1 MGKGAHISKNIV
13 DFQPTNFDATC
24 AGCVERLLKTQPG
37 VLNTAVD
44 CQARSFSIEYDSR
57 IISDERIAH
66 VAHRFAPQLLTQSQS
81 CSGRLNQGSCESCV
95 LRVEKSPLLSPGV
108 RRATASFRDRIVE
121 LSFSG
126 VVIASGETA
135 GFGKALAVPGIFAP
149 AERAGAVGESPPAQ
163 FSETEKGIL
172 RRPEAIFVGATLFLL
187 IAGLLADRYYGR
199 GVLWGALFTGAYFF
213 GGYFGVLGGIES
225 IKHRKIDV
233 DILMVLA
240 ALGAA
245 YVGAPFE
252 GAMLLFLFS
261 FSNLLQDLAINRTR
275 KAIRSLM
282 KLRPTEALCRKDGEL
297 YRLPLEE
304 LQIGDIVIIRPGEA
318 IPLDSVITEGESSL
332 DESSLTGESIPVTK
346 RPGDPVFAGTINQ
359 TGGLAVR
366 VSRLAR
372 DSTIAKLIRMVEE
385 AQAEKANTQ
394 RFLEKAEQ
402 IYATGVVLFTVAL
415 ILVPW
420 LFFNQAFHDV
430 FYRAMTVMVVA
441 SPCALIISTP
451 ASILSAIGCG
461 ARRGVLFKGG
471 AYLEKLARVDT
482 IAFDKTG
489 TLTVGKPRVTD
500 VIAVAGPSSFFPAG
514 SGAQGAAEDI
524 LLQLAASVEARSEHP
539 LARAVVDFAK
549 SKRLPLFDCKGFCS
563 YTGRGVIGM
572 LGGRSIAVGNI
583 GLFEEYSAENL
594 EFIRPEISR
603 LHDQGRTVIVIGE
616 LPSADLNTVRG
627 LSGDSGRE
635 QVTGRACATVLGL
648 VAVADTLRPDVV
660 EVVQKLRSIGVK
672 KIVMLTGD
680 HDRVAQAIGR
690 RAGIDEVFSQL
701 LPEEKVEAIRI
712 LKKSGRVAMV
722 GDGINDAPALATAN
736 VGIAMGAAG
745 TDVAMETADVVL
757 MSDNLKN
764 IPFAL
769 QLSRRSQTIIV
780 ENLAFSLAVIL
791 VLVVSALGFHLPL
804 PIGVIGHE
812 GSTVLVCLNGLRLL
826 AFRG

>member
-1 MGKGAHISKNIV
+1 MEFHPK
-13 DFQPTNFDATC
+13 NFDATC

-37 VLNTAVD
+37 VLTTVVD
-44 CQARSFSIEYDSR
+44 CQSRSFSIEYDSR

-66 VAHRFAPQLLTQSQS
+66 VAHRFAPQLLTQSES
-81 CSGRLNQGSCESCV
+81 CSGRLNQGSCETCI
-95 LRVEKSPLLSPGV
+95 LRVEKSSALSPGM
-108 RRATASFRDRIVE
+108 RRATASFRDRTVE
-121 LSFSG
+121 LSFTG
-126 VVIASGETA
+126 VAIAPGEIA
-135 GFGKALAVPGIFAP
+135 GFGTVLAVPGTIAP
-149 AERAGAVGESPPAQ
+149 ERAGAVAERPQAPLPESD
-163 FSETEKGIL
+163 ERL
-172 RRPEAIFVGATLFLL
+172 RHRPEALFVSATFLL
-187 IAGLLADRYYGR
+187 MIAGLLADRYFGR
-199 GVLWGALFTGAYFF
+199 GILWAALFAGAYFF

-225 IKHRKIDV
+225 IKQRKIDV

-261 FSNLLQDLAINRTR
+261 FSNLLQDLAISRTR

-282 KLRPTEALCRKDGEL
+282 KLHPTEALCRKDGEL
-297 YRLPLEE
+297 HRLPLEV
-304 LQIGDIVIIRPGEA
+304 LQIGDIVLIRPGEA
-318 IPLDSVITEGESSL
+318 IPLDSVITEGESSV
-332 DESSLTGESIPVTK
+332 DEASLTGESIPVAK

-359 TGGLAVR
+359 TGGLTVR

-402 IYATGVVLFTVAL
+402 TYAAGVVLFTIIL

-420 LFFNQAFHDV
+420 LLFHRAFHET

-471 AYLEKLARVDT
+471 VYLEKLARVDT

-489 TLTVGKPRVTD
+489 TLTIGKPQVTD
-500 VIAVAGPSSFFPAG
+500 VMAVAGPSAPAPVG
-514 SGAQGAAEDI
+514 TGACLDAENI

-549 SKRLPLFDCKGFCS
+549 SRGLALVECEGFSS
-563 YTGRGVIGM
+563 YTGRGVTGM
-572 LGGRSIAVGNI
+572 VRDRLIAVGNL
-583 GLFEEYSAENL
+583 GFFEEYSAENL
-594 EFIRPEISR
+594 EFARPEIAR
-603 LHDQGRTVIVIGE
+603 LHDEGRTVMVIGE
-616 LPSADLNTVRG
+616 LPASILQTVPRPSEDTGAEKSSASEASPLRLLNGEAR
-627 LSGDSGRE
+627 
-635 QVTGRACATVLGL
+635 ATVLGL

-660 EVVQKLRSIGVK
+660 EVVRKLRSLGVE

-680 HDRVAQAIGR
+680 NDRVAQAIGR

-701 LPEEKVEAIRI
+701 LPEQKVEAIQL

-722 GDGINDAPALATAN
+722 GDGINDAPALATAD

-769 QLSRRSQTIIV
+769 QLSRRSQTIIFQ
-780 ENLAFSLAVIL
+780 NLAFSLAVIV
-791 VLVVSALGFHLPL
+791 VLVASALGLHLPL
-804 PIGVIGHE
+804 PIGVVGHE

>member
-1 MGKGAHISKNIV
+1 M
-13 DFQPTNFDATC
+13 TNFDATC

-37 VLNTAVD
+37 VLNSVVD
-44 CQARSFSIEYDSR
+44 CQSRSFSIEYDSR

-81 CSGRLNQGSCESCV
+81 CSGRLNQGSCESCI
-95 LRVEKSPLLSPGV
+95 LRVEKSPFLSPGV
-108 RRATASFRDRIVE
+108 RRATASFRDRILD

-126 VVIASGETA
+126 TAVASVETP
-135 GFGKALAVPGIFAP
+135 GFGAVLALPRVFARGGQAATVRETP
-149 AERAGAVGESPPAQ
+149 PVQAPESEQ
-163 FSETEKGIL
+163 SIL
-172 RRPEAIFVGATLFLL
+172 SRREAIFVGAALL
-187 IAGLLADRYYGR
+187 LLTAGLFVDRYYGR
-199 GVLWGALFTGAYFF
+199 GFAWAALFTGAYFF
-213 GGYFGVLGGIES
+213 GGYFGVLAGIES
-225 IKHRKIDV
+225 IKQRKIDV

-261 FSNLLQDLAINRTR
+261 LSNLLQDLAISRTR

-282 KLRPTEALCRKDGEL
+282 KSHPTEALCRKDGEL
-297 YRLPLEE
+297 RRMSLEE
-304 LQIGDIVIIRPGEA
+304 LTIGDALLIRPGEA
-318 IPLDSVITEGESSL
+318 IPLDSIITEGDSSL
-332 DESSLTGESIPVTK
+332 DESSLTGESIPVLK
-346 RPGDPVFAGTINQ
+346 HPGDPVFAGTINQ
-359 TGGLAVR
+359 TGGLTVR

-402 IYATGVVLFTVAL
+402 TYATGVVLFTVAL
-415 ILVPW
+415 ILIPW
-420 LFFNQAFHDV
+420 LVFGQIFHGV

-471 AYLEKLARVDT
+471 VYLEQLARVDT

-489 TLTVGKPRVTD
+489 TLTVGKPQVTD
-500 VIAVAGPSSFFPAG
+500 VIPVAGSSSLVLGG
-514 SGAQGAAEDI
+514 SNILRGAEDT

-539 LARAVVDFAK
+539 LAKAVVELAK
-549 SKRLPLFDCKGFCS
+549 ARGLTLDECKGFFS
-563 YTGRGVIGM
+563 YTGRGVIGN
-572 LGGRSIAVGNI
+572 LGRRSIAVGNI
-583 GLFEEYSAENL
+583 GLFEENAAENL
-594 EFIRPEISR
+594 ESVRAEISR
-603 LHDQGRTVIVIGE
+603 LHDTGRTVMVIGE
-616 LPSADLNTVRG
+616 LLPVDLNSVRG
-627 LSGDSGRE
+627 SSDDPGEEKVAGN
-635 QVTGRACATVLGL
+635 GRAVVLGL
-648 VAVADTLRPDVV
+648 VAVADTLRPDAI
-660 EVVQKLRSIGVK
+660 EVVKKLRSIGVK

-680 HDRVAQAIGR
+680 HERVAQTIGR

-701 LPEEKVEAIRI
+701 LPEEKVEAIRA
-712 LKKSGRVAMV
+712 LKKAGRVAMV
-722 GDGINDAPALATAN
+722 GDGINDAPALATAD

-769 QLSRRSQTIIV
+769 QLSRRSQTIIFQ
-780 ENLAFSLAVIL
+780 NLAFSLAVIV
-791 VLVVSALGFHLPL
+791 VLVASALGFHLPL
-804 PIGVIGHE
+804 PIGVVGHE

-826 AFRG
+826 TFRG

>member
-1 MGKGAHISKNIV
+1 VNFHA
-13 DFQPTNFDATC
+13 TNFDATC

-37 VLNTAVD
+37 VLNTVVD
-44 CQARSFSIEYDSR
+44 SQLRSFSIDYDSR

-81 CSGRLNQGSCESCV
+81 CSGRLNQGTCESCI
-95 LRVEKSPLLSPGV
+95 LRVEKSPFLSPGV
-108 RRATASFRDRIVE
+108 RRATASFRDRILE

-126 VVIASGETA
+126 ATIAL
-135 GFGKALAVPGIFAP
+135 GKGSLGTVAVPGVFAGGGQ
-149 AERAGAVGESPPAQ
+149 AAAVRETPPAPESEQ
-163 FSETEKGIL
+163 GIFS
-172 RRPEAIFVGATLFLL
+172 RVEAIFVCATLLLL
-187 IAGLLADRYYGR
+187 IAGLFVERSYGR
-199 GVLWGALFTGAYFF
+199 GFVWAALFAGAYFF
-213 GGYFGVLGGIES
+213 GGYFGVLAGIES
-225 IKHRKIDV
+225 IKQGKIDV

-261 FSNLLQDLAINRTR
+261 FSNLLQDIAISRTR
-275 KAIRSLM
+275 TAIRSLM
-282 KLRPTEALCRKDGEL
+282 KLRPTEALCRTGGEL
-297 YRLPLEE
+297 HRMPLEE
-304 LQIGDIVIIRPGEA
+304 LQIGDIVLIRPGEA
-318 IPLDSVITEGESSL
+318 IPLDSVIMEGETSL

-346 RPGDPVFAGTINQ
+346 RPGDSVFAGTINQ
-359 TGGLAVR
+359 TGGLTVR

-402 IYATGVVLFTVAL
+402 VYATGVVLFTVAL
-415 ILVPW
+415 ILIPW
-420 LFFNQAFHDV
+420 LFFGQLFHDV
-430 FYRAMTVMVVA
+430 FYKAMTVMVVA

-471 AYLEKLARVDT
+471 VYLELLARVDT

-489 TLTVGKPRVTD
+489 TLTVGRPRVTD
-500 VIAVAGPSSFFPAG
+500 VIAVAGSSSILLPG
-514 SGAQGAAEDI
+514 TEGPVRAEDT

-539 LARAVVDFAK
+539 LAKAVVDFAK
-549 SKRLPLFDCKGFCS
+549 SRGLTLDECKGFCS
-563 YTGRGVIGM
+563 YTSKGVIGK
-572 LGGRSIAVGNI
+572 LGRRSIAVGNI
-583 GLFEEYSAENL
+583 GLFEENAAENL
-594 EFIRPEISR
+594 ELVRPEISR
-603 LHDQGRTVIVIGE
+603 LHDEGRTVMLIGE
-616 LPSADLNTVRG
+616 LQPADLHAVSRAGEGFDAEKVT
-627 LSGDSGRE
+627 SKGR
-635 QVTGRACATVLGL
+635 ATVLGL

-701 LPEEKVEAIRI
+701 LPEEKVEAIRA

-764 IPFAL
+764 IPFAVK
-769 QLSRRSQTIIV
+769 LSRRSQTIIFQ
-780 ENLAFSLAVIL
+780 NLAFSLAVIV
-791 VLVVSALGFHLPL
+791 VLVTSALGFHLPL
-804 PIGVIGHE
+804 PIGVVGHE

>member
-1 MGKGAHISKNIV
+1 MI
-13 DFQPTNFDATC
+13 
-24 AGCVERLLKTQPG
+24 
-37 VLNTAVD
+37 
-44 CQARSFSIEYDSR
+44 
-57 IISDERIAH
+57 
-66 VAHRFAPQLLTQSQS
+66 
-81 CSGRLNQGSCESCV
+81 
-95 LRVEKSPLLSPGV
+95 
-108 RRATASFRDRIVE
+108 
-121 LSFSG
+121 
-126 VVIASGETA
+126 
-135 GFGKALAVPGIFAP
+135 
-149 AERAGAVGESPPAQ
+149 
-163 FSETEKGIL
+163 
-172 RRPEAIFVGATLFLL
+172 
-187 IAGLLADRYYGR
+187 
-199 GVLWGALFTGAYFF
+199 
-213 GGYFGVLGGIES
+213 
-225 IKHRKIDV
+225 
-233 DILMVLA
+233 LA

-261 FSNLLQDLAINRTR
+261 LSNLLQDLAISRTR

-282 KLRPTEALCRKDGEL
+282 KSHPTEALCRQDGEL
-297 YRLPLEE
+297 RRMPLEK
-304 LQIGDIVIIRPGEA
+304 LKIGDVVLIRPGEA

-359 TGGLAVR
+359 TGGLTVR
-366 VSRLAR
+366 VSRLVR

-402 IYATGVVLFTVAL
+402 IYATGVVLFTVFL

-420 LFFNQAFHDV
+420 LVFGQSFHGV

-461 ARRGVLFKGG
+461 ASRGVLFKGG
-471 AYLEKLARVDT
+471 AYLEHLARVDT

-489 TLTVGKPRVTD
+489 TLTVGKPGVTEI
-500 VIAVAGPSSFFPAG
+500 VPVAEFSSLVPTGPGPRRG
-514 SGAQGAAEDI
+514 PEDE
-524 LLQLAASVEARSEHP
+524 LLRLAASVEARSEHP
-539 LARAVVDFAK
+539 LAKAVVDFAK
-549 SKRLPLFDCKGFCS
+549 SRKLTLDECQGFCS
-563 YTGRGVIGM
+563 YTGRGVIGN
-572 LGGRSIAVGNI
+572 LGQRSIAVGNLA
-583 GLFEEYSAENL
+583 LFEENAAENL
-594 EFIRPEISR
+594 ESVRADISR
-603 LHDQGRTVIVIGE
+603 LHDLGKTVMVIGE
-616 LPSADLNTVRG
+616 LPAKDLGPAQVHNDECRVATVVA
-627 LSGDSGRE
+627 
-635 QVTGRACATVLGL
+635 QARAVVLGL
-648 VAVADTLRPDVV
+648 VAVADTLRPDAA
-660 EVVQKLRSIGVK
+660 EVVQNLRSIGVK

-680 HDRVAQAIGR
+680 HHRVAQTIGR

-701 LPEEKVEAIRI
+701 LPEGKVEAIRV

-722 GDGINDAPALATAN
+722 GDGINDAPALATAD

-769 QLSRRSQTIIV
+769 KLSRRSQTVIFQ
-780 ENLAFSLAVIL
+780 NLGFSLLVIA
-791 VLVVSALGFHLPL
+791 VLVASALGFHLPL
-804 PIGVIGHE
+804 PIGVVGHE

>member
-1 MGKGAHISKNIV
+1 MV
-13 DFQPTNFDATC
+13 DFRATNFDTTC

-37 VLNTAVD
+37 VLNTVVD
-44 CQARSFSIEYDSR
+44 CQSRSFSIEYDSR

-81 CSGRLNQGSCESCV
+81 CSGRLNQGSCESCI
-95 LRVEKSPLLSPGV
+95 LRVERSSFLSPGV
-108 RRATASFRDRIVE
+108 RRATASFRDRILD

-126 VVIASGETA
+126 AALASGETT
-135 GFGKALAVPGIFAP
+135 GFGTVLAVPGVLGPGQEAVRENLPGQAP
-149 AERAGAVGESPPAQ
+149 
-163 FSETEKGIL
+163 ETEQGIL
-172 RRPEAIFVGATLFLL
+172 SRKETIFVGATLLLL
-187 IAGLLADRYYGR
+187 IAGMFVDRIYGR
-199 GVLWGALFTGAYFF
+199 GFAWAALFTGAYFF
-213 GGYFGVLGGIES
+213 GGYFGVLAGIES
-225 IKHRKIDV
+225 IKQRRIDV

-261 FSNLLQDLAINRTR
+261 LSNLLQDLAISRTR

-282 KLRPTEALCRKDGEL
+282 KSHPTEALCRQDGEL
-297 YRLPLEE
+297 RRMPLEK
-304 LQIGDIVIIRPGEA
+304 LKIGDVVLIRPGEA

-346 RPGDPVFAGTINQ
+346 HPGDPVFAGTINQ
-359 TGGLAVR
+359 TGGLTVR
-366 VSRLAR
+366 VSRLVR

-402 IYATGVVLFTVAL
+402 IYATGVVLCTVLL

-420 LFFNQAFHDV
+420 LVFGQSFHGV
-430 FYRAMTVMVVA
+430 FYQAMTVMVVA

-471 AYLEKLARVDT
+471 AYLEQLARVDT

-489 TLTVGKPRVTD
+489 TLTVGKPQVTD
-500 VIAVAGPSSFFPAG
+500 VIPVAGLSSLDVAG
-514 SGAQGAAEDI
+514 TGLRQGSEDA

-539 LARAVVDFAK
+539 LAKAVVDFAK
-549 SKRLPLFDCKGFCS
+549 SKKLALDECQGFSS
-563 YTGRGVIGM
+563 YTGRGVIGN
-572 LGGRSIAVGNI
+572 LGQRSIAVGNLA
-583 GLFEEYSAENL
+583 LFEENAAENL
-594 EFIRPEISR
+594 ESVRAEISR
-603 LHDQGRTVIVIGE
+603 LHDAGKTVMVIGE
-616 LPSADLNTVRG
+616 LPAKEMRPADVPSDEFRVATITA
-627 LSGDSGRE
+627 
-635 QVTGRACATVLGL
+635 QPCAVVLGL
-648 VAVADTLRPDVV
+648 VAVADTLRPDAA
-660 EVVQKLRSIGVK
+660 EVVQNLRSIGVK

-680 HDRVAQAIGR
+680 HHRVALTIGR

-701 LPEEKVEAIRI
+701 LPEEKVEAIRV

-722 GDGINDAPALATAN
+722 GDGINDAPALATAD

-769 QLSRRSQTIIV
+769 KLSRRSQTVIFQ
-780 ENLAFSLAVIL
+780 NLAFSLVVIA
-791 VLVVSALGFHLPL
+791 VLVASALGFHLPL
-804 PIGVIGHE
+804 PIGVVGHE